1 MLFRGR
7 LLDLDFAPGE
17 ESLDVVLMSEGDIPW
32 GQMAFPTVSE
42 ALRLFFAD
50 RASGEFGVHMI
61 DIVREDGAP
70 GRYSVRTIS

>member
-1 MLFRGR
+1 
-7 LLDLDFAPGE
+7 
-17 ESLDVVLMSEGDIPW
+17 MSDGDIPW
-32 GQMAFPTVSE
+32 GQMAVPTVSE

-50 RASGEFGVHMI
+50 RARGAFVVHML